1 MPAFSP
7 ALITIMRSVLE
18 DAMARVPAEQATTV
32 TKAYLAEF
40 ILKAAAGGLTSYEG
54 LITAAVAQLP
64 TIGFH
69 VHVMVVMAVTSPCGK
84 LASLRNRP
92 FAHSNCPR
100 SSGGNS
106 ETDGRR
112 ALPFGF
118 GRTRGSRRLG
128 RADRSAPHI
137 ASLPSSL
144 PVRLSVLAAPG
155 ALRTNQTLSPTM
167 RVDCAVAHT
176 ARNSSF
182 GYVMRKASPRAT
194 ASERQCVVA
203 ASYGMA
209 KPPTACFRTR
219 ALPIKV
225 RLRGTISAAFV
236 GPTSCER
243 CPSPSS
249 RQPNSEVPLESADRA
264 PIRQVER
271 IRSHRLSN
279 HDGNRTR
286 RSPGLEP
293 QAGARTSLSHRQL
306 IHPPQ

>member
-1 MPAFSP
+1 
-7 ALITIMRSVLE
+7 
-18 DAMARVPAEQATTV
+18 
-32 TKAYLAEF
+32 
-40 ILKAAAGGLTSYEG
+40 
-54 LITAAVAQLP
+54 
-64 TIGFH
+64 
-69 VHVMVVMAVTSPCGK
+69 MVVRAVTSPCGK

-144 PVRLSVLAAPG
+144 PVRLSGLAALC
-155 ALRTNQTLSPTM
+155 ALRTNQTLSRTM
-167 RVDCAVAHT
+167 RSDCAVAHR

-182 GYVMRKASPRAT
+182 SCVMRMPHGGAGLALAGFT
-194 ASERQCVVA
+194 A
-203 ASYGMA
+203 
-209 KPPTACFRTR
+209 P
-219 ALPIKV
+219 
-225 RLRGTISAAFV
+225 ISAASV

-249 RQPNSEVPLESADRA
+249 RLPNSEVLLELQ
-264 PIRQVER
+264 IVRQ
-271 IRSHRLSN
+271 S
-279 HDGNRTR
+279 G
-286 RSPGLEP
+286 
-293 QAGARTSLSHRQL
+293 
-306 IHPPQ
+306 